1 MMTANLAKVHSNQR
15 MTVMSNPTVNS
26 VFEAFIEADKA
37 MKELPAI
44 REELAQAKADQANLQ
59 QHANHLQED
68 LENWRAEA
76 AALKASLAA
85 REAELAHATFRA
97 DAVEAKHRALRS
109 ILGGGDSSVV
119 AVDGALTDDHA
130 QAAADHSEVFWP
142 SNPQSPG
149 PTGLPSSES
158 GLESSG
164 QSVLVPTSPSSG
176 DATSAAS
183 PDTAVTGQSDLDPTS
198 PTPATNGTSP
208 APQPENPTSA
218 PGHIS
223 NPSNEGSVSVNPTLD
238 PSGKNPASSVA
249 DLASTASVTS
259 LQGSDTSL
267 AFAGQPSARK
277 PDGMEWGYWIVN
289 GGEAPLWMST
299 YQEERLRQ
307 EFAQYAGHA
316 KAAAE

>member
-1 MMTANLAKVHSNQR
+1 
-15 MTVMSNPTVNS
+15 MSNPTVNS

-44 REELAQAKADQANLQ
+44 REELEQVKVHLGKVEAAKMDAESLMASQAKRIEELNT
-59 QHANHLQED
+59 
-68 LENWRAEA
+68 
-76 AALKASLAA
+76 SLTQK
-85 REAELAHATFRA
+85 EAELAHATFRA

-109 ILGGGDSSVV
+109 ILSSGDDPVV
-119 AVDGALTDDHA
+119 AVDGTLSDDHA

-164 QSVLVPTSPSSG
+164 QSELVPTSSG

-183 PDTAVTGQSDLDPTS
+183 PDTSVTGQSDADPTS

-208 APQPENPTSA
+208 TSA
-218 PGHIS
+218 PGPSS
-223 NPSNEGSVSVNPTLD
+223 NPSDEGTSPVLLCESAS
-238 PSGKNPASSVA
+238 PSPSASPP
-249 DLASTASVTS
+249 
-259 LQGSDTSL
+259 L
-267 AFAGQPSARK
+267 AFSGQPSARK

-289 GGEAPLWMST
+289 GGEAPIWMSWGS
-299 YQEERLRQ
+299 EENLRRDY
-307 EFAQYAGHA
+307 AHWAGHA